1 MSQFRKPV
9 MFSWNQ
15 PGRYERGQWQ
25 PGARV
30 EREIEASVQ
39 PMSMQDIADMP
50 EGERHG
56 QMVKTYFDDDS
67 VPIHQLGQGRIELT
81 HAVPFTVKRGE
92 NYDTQLAAA
101 RKQLLAALERGVQ
114 PQLAVDTCRDARRVV
129 TETHE

>member
-25 PGARV
+25 PGARI

-56 QMVKTYFDDDS
+56 QMIKAYFDDDT
-67 VPIHQLGQGRIELT
+67 VPVHQFAQDRIELT
-81 HAVPFTVKRGE
+81 HGGFQWVVISDEWHASDVI
-92 NYDTQLAAA
+92 NH
-101 RKQLLAALERGVQ
+101 RKVI
-114 PQLAVDTCRDARRVV
+114 ARRVV

>member
-1 MSQFRKPV
+1 

-67 VPIHQLGQGRIELT
+67 VPIHQFGQGRIELT
-81 HAVPFTVKRGE
+81 HGGFQWVVISDEWHAGDVI
-92 NYDTQLAAA
+92 NH
-101 RKQLLAALERGVQ
+101 RKVI
-114 PQLAVDTCRDARRVV
+114 ARRVV
-129 TETHE
+129 TETRE